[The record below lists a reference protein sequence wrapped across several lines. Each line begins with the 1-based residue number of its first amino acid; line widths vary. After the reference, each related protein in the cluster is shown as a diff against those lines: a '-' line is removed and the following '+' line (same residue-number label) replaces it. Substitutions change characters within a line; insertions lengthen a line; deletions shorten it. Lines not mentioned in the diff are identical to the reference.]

1 MLKNKVC
8 IILPCYKVKNKIY
21 TVYKKLNQ
29 KKLDCLIFVDDNC
42 PEKSVDFLQSKIKK
56 NKLSSNLNTLNL
68 EKRKLERISEDLKEM
83 LEQSSF
89 VEGEI
94 LNSSQLRQMSSFR
107 ENLQE
112 KLQISSNRE
121 IHLEKEMNNYLSEI
135 SKIKKQKEKIEKKI
149 KEEALLIEKMNEL
162 RKDHNFKTKVMI

>member
-1 MLKNKVC
+1 MKKKYQLLSLLK
-8 IILPCYKVKNKIY
+8 
-21 TVYKKLNQ
+21 
-29 KKLDCLIFVDDNC
+29 
-42 PEKSVDFLQSKIKK
+42 KIKK

-83 LEQSSF
+83 LEKSSF
-89 VEGEI
+89 AEGEI

-149 KEEALLIEKMNEL
+149 KEETLLIEKMNEL

>member
-1 MLKNKVC
+1 MKKKYQLLSLLK
-8 IILPCYKVKNKIY
+8 
-21 TVYKKLNQ
+21 
-29 KKLDCLIFVDDNC
+29 
-42 PEKSVDFLQSKIKK
+42 KIKK

-149 KEEALLIEKMNEL
+149 KEESLLIEKMNEL

>member
-1 MLKNKVC
+1 MLK
-8 IILPCYKVKNKIY
+8 
-21 TVYKKLNQ
+21 
-29 KKLDCLIFVDDNC
+29 
-42 PEKSVDFLQSKIKK
+42 KIKK

>member
-1 MLKNKVC
+1 MKKKYQLLSLLK
-8 IILPCYKVKNKIY
+8 
-21 TVYKKLNQ
+21 
-29 KKLDCLIFVDDNC
+29 
-42 PEKSVDFLQSKIKK
+42 KIKK

-121 IHLEKEMNNYLSEI
+121 IHLEKEMNNYFSEI

>member
-1 MLKNKVC
+1 MKKKYQLLSLLK
-8 IILPCYKVKNKIY
+8 
-21 TVYKKLNQ
+21 
-29 KKLDCLIFVDDNC
+29 
-42 PEKSVDFLQSKIKK
+42 KIKK

-83 LEQSSF
+83 LEKSSF
-89 VEGEI
+89 NEGEI

-135 SKIKKQKEKIEKKI
+135 CKIKTQREKIDKKI
-149 KEEALLIEKMNEL
+149 KEEALLIEKINEL
-162 RKDHNFKTKVMI
+162 RKDHNFKTKEII

>member
-1 MLKNKVC
+1 MKKKYQLLSLLK
-8 IILPCYKVKNKIY
+8 
-21 TVYKKLNQ
+21 
-29 KKLDCLIFVDDNC
+29 
-42 PEKSVDFLQSKIKK
+42 KIKK

-83 LEQSSF
+83 LEKSSF
-89 VEGEI
+89 NEGEI

-135 SKIKKQKEKIEKKI
+135 SKIKKNKEKIEKKI

>member
-1 MLKNKVC
+1 MKKKYQLLSLLK
-8 IILPCYKVKNKIY
+8 
-21 TVYKKLNQ
+21 
-29 KKLDCLIFVDDNC
+29 
-42 PEKSVDFLQSKIKK
+42 KIKK

-68 EKRKLERISEDLKEM
+68 EKRKLERISEDLKDM

-94 LNSSQLRQMSSFR
+94 LNSSQLRQTSSFR

-112 KLQISSNRE
+112 KLEISTNRE
-121 IHLEKEMNNYLSEI
+121 IHLEKEMNDYLGEI
-135 SKIKKQKEKIEKKI
+135 NKIKKQKEKIDKKI
-149 KEEALLIEKMNEL
+149 KEEVEMIEKIKDL

>member
-1 MLKNKVC
+1 LSLLK
-8 IILPCYKVKNKIY
+8 
-21 TVYKKLNQ
+21 
-29 KKLDCLIFVDDNC
+29 
-42 PEKSVDFLQSKIKK
+42 KIKK

-149 KEEALLIEKMNEL
+149 KEESLLIEKMNEL

>member
-1 MLKNKVC
+1 MKKKYQLLSLLK
-8 IILPCYKVKNKIY
+8 
-21 TVYKKLNQ
+21 
-29 KKLDCLIFVDDNC
+29 
-42 PEKSVDFLQSKIKK
+42 KIKK

-149 KEEALLIEKMNEL
+149 NQDKRNI
-162 RKDHNFKTKVMI
+162 

>member
-1 MLKNKVC
+1 MKKKYQLLSLLK
-8 IILPCYKVKNKIY
+8 
-21 TVYKKLNQ
+21 
-29 KKLDCLIFVDDNC
+29 
-42 PEKSVDFLQSKIKK
+42 KIKK

-121 IHLEKEMNNYLSEI
+121 VHLEKEVNNYLSEI
-135 SKIKKQKEKIEKKI
+135 SKIKKQSEKIDKKI
-149 KEEALLIEKMNEL
+149 KEEALLTEKMNEL

>member
-1 MLKNKVC
+1 MKKKYQLLSLLK
-8 IILPCYKVKNKIY
+8 
-21 TVYKKLNQ
+21 
-29 KKLDCLIFVDDNC
+29 
-42 PEKSVDFLQSKIKK
+42 KIKK

-121 IHLEKEMNNYLSEI
+121 VHLEKEMNNYLSEI

>member
-1 MLKNKVC
+1 MKKKYQLLSLLK
-8 IILPCYKVKNKIY
+8 
-21 TVYKKLNQ
+21 
-29 KKLDCLIFVDDNC
+29 
-42 PEKSVDFLQSKIKK
+42 KIKK

-149 KEEALLIEKMNEL
+149 KEEALLIEKINEL

>member
-1 MLKNKVC
+1 MKKKYQLLSLLK
-8 IILPCYKVKNKIY
+8 
-21 TVYKKLNQ
+21 
-29 KKLDCLIFVDDNC
+29 
-42 PEKSVDFLQSKIKK
+42 KIKK

-121 IHLEKEMNNYLSEI
+121 IHLEKEMNNYLGEI
-135 SKIKKQKEKIEKKI
+135 SKIKTQREKIDKKI

>member
-1 MLKNKVC
+1 MKKKYQLLSLLK
-8 IILPCYKVKNKIY
+8 
-21 TVYKKLNQ
+21 
-29 KKLDCLIFVDDNC
+29 
-42 PEKSVDFLQSKIKK
+42 KIKK

-94 LNSSQLRQMSSFR
+94 LNRSQLRQMSSFR

>member
-1 MLKNKVC
+1 MSLLK
-8 IILPCYKVKNKIY
+8 
-21 TVYKKLNQ
+21 
-29 KKLDCLIFVDDNC
+29 
-42 PEKSVDFLQSKIKK
+42 KIKK

>member
-1 MLKNKVC
+1 MKKKYQLLSLLK
-8 IILPCYKVKNKIY
+8 
-21 TVYKKLNQ
+21 
-29 KKLDCLIFVDDNC
+29 
-42 PEKSVDFLQSKIKK
+42 KIKK

-112 KLQISSNRE
+112 KLQVSSNRE
-121 IHLEKEMNNYLSEI
+121 VHLEKEMNNYLSEI

-149 KEEALLIEKMNEL
+149 KEEALLIEKTRVPRPSRSFTSE
-162 RKDHNFKTKVMI
+162 

>member
-1 MLKNKVC
+1 MKKKYQLLSLLK
-8 IILPCYKVKNKIY
+8 
-21 TVYKKLNQ
+21 
-29 KKLDCLIFVDDNC
+29 
-42 PEKSVDFLQSKIKK
+42 KIKK
-56 NKLSSNLNTLNL
+56 NKLSANLNTLNL

>member
-1 MLKNKVC
+1 MKKKYQLLSLLK
-8 IILPCYKVKNKIY
+8 
-21 TVYKKLNQ
+21 
-29 KKLDCLIFVDDNC
+29 
-42 PEKSVDFLQSKIKK
+42 KIKK

-83 LEQSSF
+83 LEKSSF
-89 VEGEI
+89 NEGEI

>member
-1 MLKNKVC
+1 MKKKYQLLSLLK
-8 IILPCYKVKNKIY
+8 
-21 TVYKKLNQ
+21 
-29 KKLDCLIFVDDNC
+29 
-42 PEKSVDFLQSKIKK
+42 KIKK